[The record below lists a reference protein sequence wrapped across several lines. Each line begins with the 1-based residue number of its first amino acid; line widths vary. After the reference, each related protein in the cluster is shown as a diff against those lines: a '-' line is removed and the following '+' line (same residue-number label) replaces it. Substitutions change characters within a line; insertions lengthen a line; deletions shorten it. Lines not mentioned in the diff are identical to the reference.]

1 MEFSGVW
8 TGYRRFTKH
17 TKSSVQLCEVSRSI
31 GLLAKPQLS
40 HWKSLICS
48 PFHPSLSGYCC
59 KRPRTVP
66 SACQASPVIPNESWA
81 ALNTLLLSSF
91 RGDPGATRHRQTW
104 AGWECWAGD
113 FCRIYTYIRFQGL
126 KLTSP
131 SPRSAPRRKGC
142 QFQLEAAGVTPKG
155 AAEATRSTEWRR
167 TKRWQSGRVVPG
179 KVQLRLR
186 WAERGQTSKEGGGG
200 GALI

>member
-8 TGYRRFTKH
+8 TGYLRFTKH

-31 GLLAKPQLS
+31 GKTSTLTLKVSNLLSLS
-40 HWKSLICS
+40 PL
-48 PFHPSLSGYCC
+48 SLSGYCW
-59 KRPRTVP
+59 RPWTVP

-131 SPRSAPRRKGC
+131 SPRSAPRQKGLPVSARSSRC
-142 QFQLEAAGVTPKG
+142 DTQRCSRGHTQHWMKAHEALTKWAC
-155 AAEATRSTEWRR
+155 R
-167 TKRWQSGRVVPG
+167 TWQSATTATVSWKGPNF
-179 KVQLRLR
+179 K
-186 WAERGQTSKEGGGG
+186 GGGG
-200 GALI
+200 L

>member
-1 MEFSGVW
+1 MFPTVKKILLTRVEFSGVW
-8 TGYRRFTKH
+8 TGYLRFTKH

-31 GLLAKPQLS
+31 SLLAKPQLS

-91 RGDPGATRHRQTW
+91 RGDPGATRHGQTW

-113 FCRIYTYIRFQGL
+113 FCRIYTYIRFQGFKTNFPL
-126 KLTSP
+126 PKVG
-131 SPRSAPRRKGC
+131 AQAKG
-142 QFQLEAAGVTPKG
+142 LPVS
-155 AAEATRSTEWRR
+155 TRSCQCDTQRCSRGHTQHWMKAHEALTKWACR
-167 TKRWQSGRVVPG
+167 TW
-179 KVQLRLR
+179 
-186 WAERGQTSKEGGGG
+186 
-200 GALI
+200 